1 VSVGDTKDR
10 ILDAAERLFAEHG
23 FAATSLRTITA
34 EAGVNLA
41 AVNYHFGSK
50 GALMLAIFERRLG
63 PINERRIEMLDD
75 LERAAAGAALN
86 VEDVLRAFLAPVFET
101 FERSKKTGTTF
112 MRLVGQMHTEANS
125 DLRQG
130 FLDLFKEIVPRFGAA
145 LSGAVPHLT
154 LNEIHRRM
162 HFVIGAMAHALSWEA
177 DAKLHMAF
185 EDEGDDAATVLEA
198 LVEFGAA
205 GLRAPSMTRA
215 REEAS

>member
-10 ILDAAERLFAEHG
+10 ILDSAERLFAERG
-23 FAATSLRTITA
+23 FAATSTRTITT

-50 GALMLAIFERRLG
+50 GSLMLAIFERRLG
-63 PINERRIEMLDD
+63 PINTQRMEMLGE
-75 LERAAAGAALN
+75 LEEAAPGEALK

-101 FERSKKTGTTF
+101 FERSRETGTTF
-112 MRLVGQMHTEANS
+112 MRLVGQMHTEANA

-130 FLDLFKEIVPRFGAA
+130 FLELFKDIVPRFGAA

-162 HFVIGAMAHALSWEA
+162 HFVIGAMAHSLSWEA
-177 DAKLHMAF
+177 GAKLHMATT
-185 EDEGDDAATVLEA
+185 DEGDDAETVLEA
-198 LVEFGAA
+198 LVQFGAA
-205 GLRAPSMTRA
+205 GFRSPSVARAK
-215 REEAS
+215 EELA